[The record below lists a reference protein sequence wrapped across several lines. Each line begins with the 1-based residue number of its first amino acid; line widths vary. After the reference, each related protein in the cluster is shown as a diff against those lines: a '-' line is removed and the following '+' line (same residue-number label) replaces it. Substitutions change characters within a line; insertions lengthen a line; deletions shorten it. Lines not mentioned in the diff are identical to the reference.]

1 MRLKTT
7 FAAIALAALPTM
19 SFAMG
24 AGCNWERTPAST
36 ATVCGE
42 GQTFDVTTG
51 TCVTQATS

>member
-7 FAAIALAALPTM
+7 LAALALAALPTM

-24 AGCNWERTPAST
+24 GCNWDRTPAST

-42 GQTFDVTTG
+42 GQTYDVTTG

>member
-7 FAAIALAALPTM
+7 LAALALAALPTV

-24 AGCNWERTPAST
+24 CNWDHTPAST

-42 GQTFDVTTG
+42 GQTYDVTTG

>member
-7 FAAIALAALPTM
+7 FAALALAALPTM
-19 SFAMG
+19 GLAT
-24 AGCNWERTPAST
+24 GCNWDRTPAST

-42 GQTFDVTTG
+42 GQTYDAATG

>member
-7 FAAIALAALPTM
+7 FAALALAALPTM

-24 AGCNWERTPAST
+24 CNWDHTPAST
-36 ATVCGE
+36 ATVCEE
-42 GQTFDVTTG
+42 GQTYDVTTG